1 MCVCVWGGE
10 GCLCRKAYF
19 YYTLKKKH
27 FLSKILSELELSAG
41 YEGIQIKEVTGV
53 KPVCSWKRDL
63 KVSSEPFYHG
73 YLF

>member
-1 MCVCVWGGE
+1 MCVLGG
-10 GCLCRKAYF
+10 GGYLCGKAYF
-19 YYTLKKKH
+19 YYTLKRKH
-27 FLSKILSELELSAG
+27 FLSKILSELEHFGG
-41 YEGIQIKEVTGV
+41 YEDIQIKEVTGV